1 MKTILLKIRIFTML
15 FAAFAIGSL
24 PSCIWDDETP
34 EPPFEASLVGTWDI
48 TSYVL
53 DDDEW
58 MGLIAEEASITFI
71 APTNHSGI
79 FTQAITFS
87 DGDTLA
93 ISGRF
98 IVDVEHQQVTMFYEG
113 EPILA
118 DIKITGG
125 NKMLWE
131 SIQDQFPLVIKA
143 TKRK

>member
-1 MKTILLKIRIFTML
+1 MKAILLKIRIFTML
-15 FAAFAIGSL
+15 LAAFAIVSL
-24 PSCIWDDETP
+24 PSCIWDEETP
-34 EPPFEASLVGTWDI
+34 EPPFEESLVGTWDI
-48 TSYVL
+48 TSYIL

-58 MGLIAEEASITFI
+58 MGLIADEASITFLP
-71 APTNHSGI
+71 PTNHSGI
-79 FTQAITFS
+79 FTQEITFS
-87 DGDTLA
+87 DGDSMSL
-93 ISGRF
+93 SGRF

-118 DIKITGG
+118 DIDIIGG

>member
-1 MKTILLKIRIFTML
+1 MKTMFLKNGILTML
-15 FAAFAIGSL
+15 LAVFAIFSL

-58 MGLIAEEASITFI
+58 MGLIAEKASITFLE
-71 APTNHSGI
+71 PTNHSGI
-79 FTQAITFS
+79 FSQEITFA
-87 DGDTLA
+87 DADTMSLT
-93 ISGRF
+93 GRF

-118 DIKITGG
+118 DIDITGG
-125 NKMLWE
+125 NKMHWE
-131 SIQDQFPLVIKA
+131 SIQNQFPLVIKA

>member
-1 MKTILLKIRIFTML
+1 MLTLLL
-15 FAAFAIGSL
+15 AVFAIVSL

-34 EPPFEASLVGTWDI
+34 DPPDPPYEASLVGTWDF

-58 MGLIAEEASITFI
+58 MGLIAEEASITFME
-71 APTNHSGI
+71 PTDHSGI
-79 FTQAITFS
+79 FSEEITFA
-87 DGDTLA
+87 DGDTMS

-98 IVDVEHQQVTMFYEG
+98 IVNVDKHQMTLYYEG

-118 DIKITGG
+118 DIEITDG
-125 NKMLWE
+125 NKMRWE
-131 SIQDQFPLVIKA
+131 SIQNQFPLIIKA